1 MGSLPSSLSPGFL
14 ARAERAVFLKLGW
27 MQLDA
32 VGFEFATG
40 EKWEEWISI
49 KEKLPDVTANYS
61 NKEVHKDAT
70 GHLEQ
75 KIYQS
80 QPNGFQNTT
89 I

>member
-1 MGSLPSSLSPGFL
+1 
-14 ARAERAVFLKLGW
+14 

-89 I
+89 NLEKDSCRLCLSRQLLNSFENHPV